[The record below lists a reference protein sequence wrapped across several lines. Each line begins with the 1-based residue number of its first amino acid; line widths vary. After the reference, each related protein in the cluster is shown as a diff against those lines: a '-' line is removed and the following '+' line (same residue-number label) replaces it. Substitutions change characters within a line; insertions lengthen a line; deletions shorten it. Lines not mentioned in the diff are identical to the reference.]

1 MPQKLHLPVIIERDE
16 NGVFVA
22 ECPVLKGCYTQ
33 GETLEEALK
42 NIREVIQMHIE
53 LMMERGEPLPSV
65 VACEE
70 VEVVVQT
77 QPSKAS

>member
-1 MPQKLHLPVIIERDE
+1 MMQKLRLPVIIERDE

-33 GETLEEALK
+33 GETLEEAMK

-53 LMMERGEPLPSV
+53 LMMEWGEPLPSG
-65 VACEE
+65 VAED
-70 VEVVVQT
+70 
-77 QPSKAS
+77 SKGREFDAR

>member
-1 MPQKLHLPVIIERDE
+1 MPQTLRLPVIIERDE

-22 ECPVLKGCYTQ
+22 ECPVLRGCYTQ
-33 GETLEEALK
+33 GETLKEVME

-65 VACEE
+65 VVRDANLTPDEFNRLR
-70 VEVVVQT
+70 
-77 QPSKAS
+77 

>member
-33 GETLEEALK
+33 GETLEEAME

>member
-1 MPQKLHLPVIIERDE
+1 MSQTLRLPVIIERDE

-22 ECPVLKGCYTQ
+22 ECPVLRGCYTQ
-33 GETLEEALK
+33 GETLKEVME

-65 VACEE
+65 VVRDANL
-70 VEVVVQT
+70 T
-77 QPSKAS
+77 PDDFNRLR

>member
-1 MPQKLHLPVIIERDE
+1 
-16 NGVFVA
+16 
-22 ECPVLKGCYTQ
+22 
-33 GETLEEALK
+33 
-42 NIREVIQMHIE
+42 
-53 LMMERGEPLPSV
+53 MERGEPLPSV

>member
-1 MPQKLHLPVIIERDE
+1 M
-16 NGVFVA
+16 
-22 ECPVLKGCYTQ
+22 
-33 GETLEEALK
+33 K